1 MRKFITEHVLNEK
14 FSLRE
19 RIFRL
24 IIMVGFAVSI
34 VAIAVSFGIDNFYE
48 TLLPLLV
55 MFVSMVV
62 GILLTFRYNKLDVAA
77 ILVAISVSLCLYGK
91 A

>member
-62 GILLTFRYNKLDVAA
+62 GILLTLNLLQLLEKL
-77 ILVAISVSLCLYGK
+77 LNL
-91 A
+91 